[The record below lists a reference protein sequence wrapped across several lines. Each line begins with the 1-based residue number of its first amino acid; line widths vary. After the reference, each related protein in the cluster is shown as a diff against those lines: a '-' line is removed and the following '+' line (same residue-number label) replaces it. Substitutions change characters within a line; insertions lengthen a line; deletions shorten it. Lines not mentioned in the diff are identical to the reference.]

1 MSLVALGAVLV
12 VVAMLGVNRLIR
24 SGLAAPRVVETGVPA
39 GLPWIEVGVP
49 GPRGKR
55 LFGWFIPAATAQ
67 GGAAPALAILHGW
80 GGNAEVMLPLAR
92 PLHEAGYALL
102 FFDARSHGRSDG
114 DSFASL
120 PRFAEDLEHAVR
132 WLKAR
137 PEVDP
142 QRVGVV
148 GHSVGAG
155 AALLVASRSPGLA
168 AVVSLAA
175 FAHPAHHFRGMGKRP
190 VLPGQRG

>member
-1 MSLVALGAVLV
+1 VSLVALGAVLV

-67 GGAAPALAILHGW
+67 GGPAPALAILHGW

-120 PRFAEDLEHAVR
+120 PRFPRTWSTPCGGSRPGRRWTRSGWAWWGIRWAPVR
-132 WLKAR
+132 RCWWPPAAPAWR
-137 PEVDP
+137 PWSAW
-142 QRVGVV
+142 R
-148 GHSVGAG
+148 
-155 AALLVASRSPGLA
+155 R
-168 AVVSLAA
+168 
-175 FAHPAHHFRGMGKRP
+175 
-190 VLPGQRG
+190 LPIRRK